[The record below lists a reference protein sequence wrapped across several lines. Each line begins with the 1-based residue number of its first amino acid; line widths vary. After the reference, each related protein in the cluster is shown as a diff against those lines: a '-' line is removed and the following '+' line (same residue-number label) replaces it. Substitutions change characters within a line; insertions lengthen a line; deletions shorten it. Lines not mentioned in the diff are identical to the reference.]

1 MTDGETYNVGSNY
14 TPYGIEGWDR
24 RRTPLGTNPTIAD
37 LNAATDARTTA
48 LCTAIKNL
56 GNNGVTLWVVYYGT
70 TDFATTE
77 RMKNCATT
85 RNNHFFQASNTQLL
99 IESFNKIPFLKFVND
114 REGTSIVEFAVI
126 SPVLFTLLFG
136 GFDFGHT
143 LYMQSVLQGAI
154 NKAARD
160 SALETGTVEEVQAAV
175 DQKVIDQVTAV
186 HRTAEFDADS
196 FSRSYFRTFTDAAF
210 PESEVW
216 DDTNSDGE

>member
-1 MTDGETYNVGSNY
+1 MLSK
-14 TPYGIEGWDR
+14 
-24 RRTPLGTNPTIAD
+24 LH
-37 LNAATDARTTA
+37 
-48 LCTAIKNL
+48 K
-56 GNNGVTLWVVYYGT
+56 
-70 TDFATTE
+70 
-77 RMKNCATT
+77 
-85 RNNHFFQASNTQLL
+85 
-99 IESFNKIPFLKFVND
+99 PFLKFVND

-126 SPVLFTLLFG
+126 SPVMFTLLFG

-186 HRTAEFDADS
+186 HGTAEFDADS

-216 DDTNSDGE
+216 DDTNSDGECNNDENYIDENNNSTFDEDGIADGQGYTRDAVKYSATITYPRLFPLAGLIGASEEVTLTASTVIANQPYGQKAAAITRKCEDA